1 MHRKA
6 YESKKSKITNNL
18 GREECKERQ
27 RGPSEEDLYVN
38 LILCEKWEF
47 FSVLAYLI
55 LLLQTHH

>member
-6 YESKKSKITNNL
+6 YESRKAKITNNL

-38 LILCEKWEF
+38 LILCEK
-47 FSVLAYLI
+47 
-55 LLLQTHH
+55 